1 MSVKKNS
8 FESQVYN
15 KSQFKYNYLN
25 RYDKDKEYRLK
36 KSYSLRPVSTNII
49 YGNKNDNLNIFEEN
63 QLYPYSNSISKN

>member
-36 KSYSLRPVSTNII
+36 KSYSLRPFSTNII

-63 QLYPYSNSISKN
+63 PLYPYSNSISKN